1 VWHGYIA
8 TTYNGGRTWFTVDA
22 TPNDAVQLG
31 VICTQ
36 GTTCPNGT
44 RNLLDFNDLTVDK
57 TGRVFAA
64 YTDGCITA
72 ACIARGNNPTAS
84 HTRLDN
90 DGATKATIIRQ
101 STGLGLFKSQ
111 DATPLKP

>member
-1 VWHGYIA
+1 
-8 TTYNGGRTWFTVDA
+8 
-22 TPNDAVQLG
+22 VQLG

-72 ACIARGNNPTAS
+72 ACIAGGNNPTAN
-84 HTRLDN
+84 HTRLNN

-101 STGLGLFKSQ
+101 SAGLGLFKSQ

>member
-1 VWHGYIA
+1 M
-8 TTYNGGRTWFTVDA
+8 
-22 TPNDAVQLG
+22 
-31 VICTQ
+31 ICTQ

-72 ACIARGNNPTAS
+72 ACIASGNNSSAS

-111 DATPLKP
+111 DATRLVP